1 MNSDF
6 YVDNISSVTVEGPVV
21 TVDFSRLVV
30 DPSDKDKRV
39 LDKRAS
45 ITVTLQNFVQMV
57 NMMNQTVKQ
66 MSDRS
71 KEKNVKKKEPK
82 SIKT

>member
-71 KEKNVKKKEPK
+71 KEKNKKKEEPK
-82 SIKT
+82 SVKT